1 MSAPQIY
8 NKSLALIDLWS
19 EKQKVAGDRP
29 FEARQ
34 DIFDAAMDMI
44 NAAAFAFEDDLSITK
59 QKWHYLVSKQQEAIT
74 DDSTEEMV
82 NFINPQIPEDI
93 GVLQNVADFLGGQST
108 SPFPQITYWYRILT
122 DSVLR
127 RNMNLKDKIIKAQ
140 IKECSKRLEEG
151 DGTQLSATDFM
162 IQRESSVARKENR
175 APDIY
180 SRRIVDEVFVF
191 PL

>member
-1 MSAPQIY
+1 
-8 NKSLALIDLWS
+8 
-19 EKQKVAGDRP
+19 
-29 FEARQ
+29 
-34 DIFDAAMDMI
+34 MDMI

-59 QKWHYLVSKQQEAIT
+59 QKWRYLVSKQQEAIT

-82 NFINPQIPEDI
+82 NFINPPIPEDI

-122 DSVLR
+122 DSILR
-127 RNMNLKDKIIKAQ
+127 RNITLKDKIIKAQ
-140 IKECSKRLEEG
+140 IKECAKRLEG